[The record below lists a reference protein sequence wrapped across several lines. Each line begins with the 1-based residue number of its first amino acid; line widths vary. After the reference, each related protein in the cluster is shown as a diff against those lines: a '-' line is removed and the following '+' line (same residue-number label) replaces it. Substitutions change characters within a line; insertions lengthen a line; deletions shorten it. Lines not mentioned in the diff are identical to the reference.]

1 MKAFAKRFT
10 CALCLLLALA
20 LLPVSALAYAPP
32 AVESVSF
39 NVSIESGP
47 GDLIPQA
54 KIDALTTSP
63 TGAAAAISGTL
74 ECYSIAMADLEKIP
88 RVNSAGAFYREMSS
102 NDLVTPE
109 SPGNV
114 LHADRRYYVMA
125 RLTLNSSRFRFT
137 EETAAT
143 VDGKSQNINMLYRE
157 SDTALIVVNV
167 FVFNGEQVQEEKVE
181 IDSVNLTFNPHVSHA
196 GKIPNVKISLASGP
210 LTDED
215 MKIEGR
221 WQYYDREKQGYLD
234 VTTDTFENGVH
245 YRLMADCTLL
255 DDESVFAEEL
265 QVFVN
270 NIDYHCKPESPDKF
284 SIFILGFYGNQYAI
298 QFYAPDKNKQQ
309 SCFTSDSL
317 TYTADQGTAVYDPLT
332 GVLTLNDFVL
342 MPTDEEY
349 AERYFTYIEINEPGV
364 TVVLNG
370 DASVC
375 YIDTYYGDL
384 YIKGNGNKLNLQVSD
399 DVIYSDF
406 GTVLDNVIVNAT
418 SFSDIDGAIYD
429 FEGLTLRGKAQVTVH
444 NQTEIDESVKMAPA
458 LRPYRLDLRD
468 LWKGGFLELY
478 GQPALSTN
486 NCHDFLGHEISDP
499 HTNLGWLV
507 LPEEYVILAGDSP
520 ETAKEMTLEEFA
532 ASALDQAAYIKITS
546 LSDPITLG
554 DVDANGTVNAVD
566 ALMVLRHAV
575 GKLTLDNNQQTAAN
589 VNFDDKINAVD
600 ALWILQ
606 AAVGKRT
613 LG

>member
-1 MKAFAKRFT
+1 MKVAKRFT
-10 CALCLLLALA
+10 CGLCLLLALA

-63 TGAAAAISGTL
+63 TGAAAAITGTL
-74 ECYSIAMADLEKIP
+74 ECYSIADADVEKMP
-88 RVNSAGAFYREMSS
+88 LVDSAGAFYRQMSS
-102 NDLVTPE
+102 NDMVTTE
-109 SPGNV
+109 SPGNA
-114 LHADRRYYVMA
+114 LRADRRYYVMA
-125 RLTLNSSRFRFT
+125 RLTLNGDYRFT
-137 EETAAT
+137 EGTAAT
-143 VDGKSQNINMLYRE
+143 VNGKSQNSSMLYRE
-157 SDTALIVVNV
+157 NDNTLIVVNV
-167 FVFNGEQVQEEKVE
+167 FLFNGKQVPEEIVE
-181 IDSVNLTFNPHVSHA
+181 IDSVNLTVDPHFPHA
-196 GKIPNVKISLASGP
+196 GKIPDVKISLGSGP
-210 LTDED
+210 LTDKD
-215 MKIEGR
+215 IKIEPR
-221 WQYYDREKQGYLD
+221 WQYFDAGADAFRDMTG
-234 VTTDTFENGVH
+234 DTFEDGVR
-245 YRLMADCTLL
+245 YKLMADCTLL
-255 DDESVFAEEL
+255 DDESVFSEEL

-270 NIDYHCKPESPDKF
+270 NIDSYFEPVSPDKF
-284 SIFILGFYGNQYAI
+284 SVYILDFYGNQYAI
-298 QFYAPDKNKQQ
+298 RFHAPDINKQQ
-309 SCFTSDSL
+309 DYFTADSL
-317 TYTADQGTAVYDPLT
+317 TYTADQGTATYDPAT
-332 GVLTLNDFVL
+332 GVLALNDFVL

-349 AERYFTYIEINEPGV
+349 AEGDFSYIDISEPGV

-375 YIDTYYGDL
+375 FIDHYDSDL
-384 YIKGNGNKLNLQVSD
+384 YIKGNGNKLNLKSSD
-399 DVIYSDF
+399 DAIYADY
-406 GTVLDNVIVNAT
+406 GAVLDNVIVNAT

-507 LPEEYVILAGDSP
+507 LPEEYVIVAGDSP